1 MMAGNLAAMRPALMC
16 WMVKPDP
23 QAITRATASPGPA
36 TGSGTSVNSNR
47 VFGPFRTIAFIAVAL
62 CQRLRSVA
70 EHEIGRLQEQRPVH
84 AVRMQKSRRVAHQLF
99 DP

>member
-36 TGSGTSVNSNR
+36 TGSGTSVNSNG
-47 VFGPFRTIAFIAVAL
+47 VFGPFRTIAFIGIVL
-62 CQRLRSVA
+62 CQKPGSFLRNLSPFHPLVQRL
-70 EHEIGRLQEQRPVH
+70 GRARHWRPDQAFLV
-84 AVRMQKSRRVAHQLF
+84 QLK
-99 DP
+99 